1 MEIRDLETL
10 GPLVASSL
18 RSDATAQGP
27 RVSKSRI
34 SMDSLYN
41 LYIFAPTMKCAY
53 IHAYTQVL
61 TKYGGMK
68 MGACVATLMKLM
80 GTSAPTTF
88 ASSNISAEYFIDSN
102 REEQQGVRNQQPL
115 KHS

>member
-1 MEIRDLETL
+1 
-10 GPLVASSL
+10 
-18 RSDATAQGP
+18 
-27 RVSKSRI
+27 
-34 SMDSLYN
+34 
-41 LYIFAPTMKCAY
+41 MKCAY

-68 MGACVATLMKLM
+68 MGACVATLMKLV
-80 GTSAPTTF
+80 GTSAPTSF
-88 ASSNISAEYFIDSN
+88 ASSNISAEYLIDSN